1 MVCRPL
7 QTRRCWKLG
16 LLTWAKCHLQ
26 MKAVPSDFPPTVQRR
41 GAFIQHWQRSCQTAC
56 CRTWCSRQ
64 RDEKGLLPGPWTE
77 NLQSKKYFCLAL
89 KDIFT
94 LICEDAFRST
104 GSGVWRAQ
112 FKPCRFYSPCTGKLL
127 ASPFQDCFPGLLFW
141 LRKQGVSKFLC
152 KIPLKKKKSCAKH

>member
-64 RDEKGLLPGPWTE
+64 RWKRPASWPMNWESTVQKVFLFSFERHFYAHLWRCVSEHRFWSLTGPVQTLL
-77 NLQSKKYFCLAL
+77 
-89 KDIFT
+89 
-94 LICEDAFRST
+94 
-104 GSGVWRAQ
+104 
-112 FKPCRFYSPCTGKLL
+112 
-127 ASPFQDCFPGLLFW
+127 LLFSLHW
-141 LRKQGVSKFLC
+141 ETSRFTFPRLFPWAVVLTEKAGCL
-152 KIPLKKKKSCAKH
+152 KIFV